1 MSKPTSNKI
10 IDYIYKNG
18 QASGKELTDYL
29 GNISGRAVRKQLKNL
44 IKKNILQKI
53 GKPPKVYYLLET
65 NKKAASIIHV
75 DRKVLDIIN
84 KRYLYI
90 TPIGEAKEGWD
101 GFLVWCEKT
110 KQDPLKTADEYIT
123 TIKKFDRFKKNDL
136 IDGMPKMKNT
146 FKAVFLDKLFY
157 LDFYSIER
165 FGKTKLGQ
173 TLLYAKQ
180 SQNKHLINK
189 LIDEIRPQIIK
200 IMQKLDIDGVLFV
213 PPTVKREI
221 QFMKELEEKL
231 RLPVRILSVTKIKME
246 IIVPQKTLSK
256 LEDRVENAK
265 KTIIVGDKK
274 EYKNVLLID
283 DAVGSGATMNE
294 TAKQIRNKHL
304 VSDAI
309 IGLAIT
315 GSFKGFDIISE
326 V

>member
-1 MSKPTSNKI
+1 MKLTSDKI
-10 IDYIYKNG
+10 INYISRNG

-29 GNISGRAVRKQLKNL
+29 ENISGRAVRKQLKNL
-44 IKKNILQKI
+44 TDKNILQKI
-53 GKPPKVYYLLET
+53 GKPPKVYYLLAAD
-65 NKKAASIIHV
+65 KKIARTINIDQKA
-75 DRKVLDIIN
+75 LNIIN

-90 TPIGEAKEGWD
+90 TPTGEAKEGLA

-110 KQDPLKTADEYIT
+110 KQDPVKTANEYIT
-123 TIKKFDRFKKNDL
+123 TLKKFDRFKKNDL

-146 FKAVFLDKLFY
+146 FKNVFLDKIFY

-180 SQNKHLINK
+180 SQNISLIRR
-189 LIDEIRPQIIK
+189 LVDEIRPEIVRLIHSQN
-200 IMQKLDIDGVLFV
+200 IDGILFI

-231 RLPVRILSVTKIKME
+231 RLPINTLSVTKIKTE

-256 LEDRVENAK
+256 LEDRIENAK
-265 KTIIVGDKK
+265 KTIIVDDKK
-274 EYKNVLLID
+274 IYKNLLLID
-283 DAVGSGATMNE
+283 DAIGSGATMNE
-294 TAKQIRNKHL
+294 TARQIRNKNL
-304 VSDAI
+304 ASNNI

-315 GSFKGFDIISE
+315 GSFKGFDVISE

>member
-1 MSKPTSNKI
+1 MASLTSNKI
-10 IDYIYKNG
+10 TDYISKNG
-18 QASGKELTDYL
+18 QANGKELTDYL
-29 GNISGRAVRKQLKNL
+29 GNISGRGVRKQLKNL
-44 IKKNILQKI
+44 IEKNILQKI
-53 GKPPKVYYLLET
+53 GKPPKVYYLLKT
-65 NKKAASIIHV
+65 NKKAVSIIHV
-75 DRKVLDIIN
+75 DQKVLDIIN

-90 TPIGEAKEGWD
+90 TPVGEAKEGWD

-110 KQDPLKTADEYIT
+110 KQNPVKTADEYISA
-123 TIKKFDRFKKNDL
+123 IKKFDKFKKNDL

-146 FKAVFLDKLFY
+146 FKVVFLDKLFY
-157 LDFYSIER
+157 LDFYSVER

-200 IMQKLDIDGVLFV
+200 IIQKLDIDGVLFV

-221 QFMKELEEKL
+221 QFMKELEGKL
-231 RLPVRILSVTKIKME
+231 RLPVRILSVTKIKTE

-274 EYKNVLLID
+274 GYRNVLLID

-294 TAKQIRNKHL
+294 TAKQVRNKQL
-304 VSDAI
+304 VTGDI

-315 GSFKGFDIISE
+315 GSFKGFDVISE